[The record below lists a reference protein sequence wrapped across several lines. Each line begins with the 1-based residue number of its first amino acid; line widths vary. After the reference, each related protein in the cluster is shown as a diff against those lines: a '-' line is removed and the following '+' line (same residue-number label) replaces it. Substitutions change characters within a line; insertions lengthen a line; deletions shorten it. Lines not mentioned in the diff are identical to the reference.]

1 MPGSHWHS
9 RKVRRMSAEEMFQ
22 EISSHDGTM
31 YYIAAT
37 NGPSDFAV
45 VQSLMFGL
53 EDNSKL
59 TVRFTADTDVNLV
72 YPSSDCCMSCEDGDK
87 SYEGVTF
94 DAIITRV
101 HKLPA
106 GSSLRSF
113 SRSQNCQHRV
123 SSSVSTTPMNATASS
138 PPSGKR
144 TNHQSHNIQLWDF
157 PFLIVHIKIAGI
169 TPAIF
174 Y

>member
-1 MPGSHWHS
+1 
-9 RKVRRMSAEEMFQ
+9 MSAEEMFQ

-101 HKLPA
+101 HKLP
-106 GSSLRSF
+106 GWKQFEIVF
-113 SRSQNCQHRV
+113 SITELPTQGEFIGVYDAHERNGKF
-123 SSSVSTTPMNATASS
+123 S
-138 PPSGKR
+138 PFR
-144 TNHQSHNIQLWDF
+144 EEN
-157 PFLIVHIKIAGI
+157 
-169 TPAIF
+169 
-174 Y
+174 